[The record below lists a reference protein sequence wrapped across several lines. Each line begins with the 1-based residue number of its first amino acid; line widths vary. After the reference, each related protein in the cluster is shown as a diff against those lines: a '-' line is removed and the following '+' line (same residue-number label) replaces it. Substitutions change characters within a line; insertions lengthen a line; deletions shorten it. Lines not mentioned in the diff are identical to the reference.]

1 MNRPFVYIDTQEAF
15 GAALE
20 VLRRSPWA
28 AADTE
33 ADSLH
38 HFKEKLCL
46 IQISAPEVDYVI
58 DPLSGTDLS
67 GLAEALSDKTI
78 VFHGADFDVRMLR
91 RVCDL
96 RPKALFDTLI
106 AAQLLG
112 YPKQGYADLAER
124 HCGVKLS
131 KSAQKADWSRR
142 PLEKSM
148 LEYAANDT
156 HHLAEIRFKME
167 EELLASGRLEWHRQN
182 CARLLKSLLMEKA
195 EEKDDLPPWQI
206 KGSKDLPPRGLTAL
220 RELWYWRDE
229 VAQKKDRPRF
239 KILHSQT
246 LIELAQFFASP
257 QWRGDAGEC
266 PKAPVNVR
274 GEYRAALNACFKR
287 AETAEP
293 VRFQYP
299 PKTPRKKWTGADSSR
314 LSALKTARQTVAER
328 LGIQSSLLA
337 TNAVLEDIAALN
349 PPDAAALSDCGRLLP
364 WQVEQAGEALIHALR
379 HHDGSASKAS
389 A

>member
-1 MNRPFVYIDTQEAF
+1 MSRPFIYIDTQEAVRS
-15 GAALE
+15 ALE

-46 IQISAPEVDYVI
+46 IQISVPDADYVI
-58 DPLSGTDLS
+58 DPLTGADLS
-67 GLAEALSDKTI
+67 GLAEALSGKTI

-96 RPKALFDTLI
+96 RPKAIFDTLI

-156 HHLAEIRFKME
+156 YHLGEIRFKME
-167 EELLASGRLEWHRQN
+167 EELVAAGRLEWHRQN
-182 CARLLKSLLMEKA
+182 CSRLLEGLLVERA
-195 EEKDDLPPWQI
+195 EEPDELPPWQI

-220 RELWYWRDE
+220 KELWFWRDE

-239 KILHSQT
+239 KVLHSET

-257 QWRGDAGEC
+257 NWRGDAGEC
-266 PKAPVNVR
+266 PKAPINVR
-274 GEYRAALNACFKR
+274 GEYRAALNACFKK

-299 PKTPRKKWTGADSSR
+299 PKTPRKRWTNTDSSR
-314 LSALKTARQTVAER
+314 FTALKTARQKVAEK
-328 LGIQSSLLA
+328 LALQPSLVA

-349 PPDAAALSDCGRLLP
+349 PADPAALSACGRLLP
-364 WQVEQAGEALIHALR
+364 WQVEQAGEAFLHALR
-379 HHDGSASKAS
+379 HHDTAEYKQ
-389 A
+389 